1 MKIYT
6 RTGDAGQ
13 TSIVGG
19 QRLPKT
25 ASRIEAYGTVD
36 ELNSHLGL
44 LAADA
49 STPAPQRELLLNI
62 QNALFNIGGFLA
74 GTPSDGLSDS
84 NILELE
90 RSIDSMDHELPPLR
104 EFILPGGSILGARA
118 HIARTV
124 CRRAERRILA
134 CADEVNL
141 PPTLLAFINRL
152 SDWLFTFA
160 RFANLKAEI
169 PENTW
174 KISK

>member
-6 RTGDAGQ
+6 RTGDAGH

-19 QRLPKT
+19 QRMPKT

-49 STPAPQRELLLNI
+49 STPSLQRQLLLNV
-62 QNALFNIGGFLA
+62 QNSLFNIGGFLA
-74 GTPSDGLSDS
+74 GIPTDGLSDRD
-84 NILELE
+84 IAALEE
-90 RSIDSMDHELPPLR
+90 SIDTMDRELPPLR
-104 EFILPGGSILGARA
+104 EFILPGGSILATRA

-124 CRRAERRILA
+124 CRRAERRILT
-134 CADEVNL
+134 CAGEMNL
-141 PPTLLAFINRL
+141 PPTLLAYINRL

-160 RFANLKAEI
+160 RYANLQAEI
-169 PENTW
+169 TENTW

>member
-19 QRLPKT
+19 ARLPKT
-25 ASRIEAYGTVD
+25 ATRIEAYGTVD

-49 STPAPQRELLLNI
+49 STPAPQRQLLLNV

-74 GTPSDGLSDS
+74 GMPSDGLTDDD
-84 NILELE
+84 IQALEN
-90 RSIDSMDHELPPLR
+90 SIDAMDRELPQLR
-104 EFILPGGSILGARA
+104 EFILPGGSILAARA

-124 CRRAERRILA
+124 CRRAERRILS
-134 CADEVNL
+134 CASEIAL

-160 RFANLKAEI
+160 RYANLQAEI
-169 PENTW
+169 SENTW
-174 KISK
+174 KTPK

>member
-19 QRLPKT
+19 ARLPKT

-49 STPAPQRELLLNI
+49 NTPAPQRELLLSI
-62 QNALFNIGGFLA
+62 QNSLFNIGGFLA

-84 NILELE
+84 DILALE
-90 RSIDSMDHELPPLR
+90 KSIDAMDRELPPLR
-104 EFILPGGSILGARA
+104 EFILPGGSILASRA

-124 CRRAERRILA
+124 CRRAERRILS
-134 CADEVNL
+134 CGTEIDL
-141 PPTLLAFINRL
+141 TPTLLAFINRL

-160 RFANLKAEI
+160 RFANLQAEI
-169 PENTW
+169 AENTW